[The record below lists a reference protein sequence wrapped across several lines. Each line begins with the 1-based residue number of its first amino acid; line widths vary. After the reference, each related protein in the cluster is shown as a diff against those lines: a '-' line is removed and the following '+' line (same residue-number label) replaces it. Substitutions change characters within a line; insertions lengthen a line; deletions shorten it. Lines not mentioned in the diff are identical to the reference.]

1 MFYIYFVKTLS
12 RSQFAQNLIAVRKQK
27 GISQRDLAAITG
39 ISCRMIAYYETRVEI
54 PSISKLEIIAKA
66 LEISVAELIDSTL
79 SAKDI
84 LTIDTR
90 TLKKVRLMEK
100 LPQEDQKKV
109 TTYIHDLIK
118 KNRISNQ

>member
-1 MFYIYFVKTLS
+1 VKTLS